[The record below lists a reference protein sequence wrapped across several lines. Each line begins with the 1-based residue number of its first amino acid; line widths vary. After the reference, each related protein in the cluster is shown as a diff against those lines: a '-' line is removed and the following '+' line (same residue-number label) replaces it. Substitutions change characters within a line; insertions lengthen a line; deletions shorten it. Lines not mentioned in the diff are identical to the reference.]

1 MYKKDY
7 HPDESIVFDTK
18 NYGFTSPKSTGLEP
32 LSNALVQI
40 DAALKK
46 EETERIAEDIRINA
60 RIDVEITDRKDGDKT
75 LQKQIVDLKNST
87 MRNIGDICAI
97 KWSGETELTYIPTFK
112 SKDIYYTKIN
122 YVQGTDHQGEE
133 FIIYLPQPTTLFLPA
148 IPFIKADESIG
159 FLGFSR
165 KTSLDQNNLYAY
177 STGNLPPIKYKF
189 ANSFWAQFTK

>member
-46 EETERIAEDIRINA
+46 EETERIAEDVRINE
-60 RIDVEITDRKDGDKT
+60 RVNKE
-75 LQKQIVDLKNST
+75 IVDRTNADNTISEQLKKLENAA
-87 MRNIGDICAI
+87 MRNIGATCAI
-97 KWSGETELTYIPTFK
+97 KWSDETELTYVPTFK
-112 SKDIYYTKIN
+112 SKDIYYAKIN
-122 YVQGTDHQGEE
+122 YVQGVDHQGEE
-133 FIIYLPQPTTLFLPA
+133 FILYLPQPVSLFLPT
-148 IPFIKADESIG
+148 IPIVKSDESIG
-159 FLGFSR
+159 FFGFSR

-177 STGNLPPIKYKF
+177 STGNLPSIPYKF
-189 ANSFWAQFTK
+189 ANSFWVQFTK

>member
-46 EETERIAEDIRINA
+46 EETDRITEDIRINK
-60 RIDVEITDRKDGDKT
+60 RVDKE
-75 LQKQIVDLKNST
+75 IVDRTNADNTISEQLKNLENAA
-87 MRNIGDICAI
+87 MRNIGAISAI
-97 KWSGETELTYIPTFK
+97 KWSGETELTYVPTFK

-133 FIIYLPQPTTLFLPA
+133 FVVYLPQPTTLFLPA
-148 IPFIKADESIG
+148 IPFVKADESIG
-159 FLGFSR
+159 FIGLSR

-177 STGNLPPIKYKF
+177 GTGNLPAIPYKF
-189 ANSFWAQFTK
+189 ANSFWIQFTK

>member
-46 EETERIAEDIRINA
+46 EETERIAEDIRINK
-60 RIDVEITDRKDGDKT
+60 RVDKEIDDRTNADNT
-75 LQKQIVDLKNST
+75 ISKQLKNLENAA
-87 MRNIGDICAI
+87 MRNIGAICAI
-97 KWSGETELTYIPTFK
+97 KWSDEAELTYVPTFK
-112 SKDIYYTKIN
+112 SKDIYYAKIN
-122 YVQGTDHQGEE
+122 YVQDTDHQGEE
-133 FIIYLPQPTTLFLPA
+133 FILYLPQPVSLFLPA
-148 IPFIKADESIG
+148 IPIIKADESIG
-159 FLGFSR
+159 FFGFSR

-177 STGNLPPIKYKF
+177 STGNLPVIPYKF
-189 ANSFWAQFTK
+189 ANSFWVQFTK

>member
-7 HPDESIVFDTK
+7 YPDESIVFDTK
-18 NYGFTSPKSTGLEP
+18 NYGFTSPKSAGLEP

-46 EETERIAEDIRINA
+46 EETDRIAEDVRING
-60 RIDVEITDRKDGDKT
+60 RVDKE
-75 LQKQIVDLKNST
+75 IVDRTNADNTISAQLKNLENAD
-87 MRNIGDICAI
+87 MRNIGAICAI
-97 KWSGETELTYIPTFK
+97 KWSGEAELTYVPTFK
-112 SKDIYYTKIN
+112 SKDIYYAKIN

-133 FIIYLPQPTTLFLPA
+133 FVIYLPQPVSLFLPA
-148 IPFIKADESIG
+148 IPIVKADESIG

-177 STGNLPPIKYKF
+177 GTGNLPKIPYKF
-189 ANSFWAQFTK
+189 ANSFWVQFTK

>member
-46 EETERIAEDIRINA
+46 EETERIEEDIRINA
-60 RIDVEITDRKDGDKT
+60 RVDKEIEDRENADNIINAHLANVEDAA
-75 LQKQIVDLKNST
+75 
-87 MRNIGDICAI
+87 MRNIGATCAI
-97 KWSGETELTYIPTFK
+97 KWSGEAELTYVPTFK
-112 SKDIYYTKIN
+112 SKDIYYAKIN
-122 YVQGTDHQGEE
+122 YVQGKDHQGEE
-133 FIIYLPQPTTLFLPA
+133 FILYLPQPVSVFLPA
-148 IPFIKADESIG
+148 IPIVKADESVG
-159 FLGFSR
+159 FFGFSR

-177 STGNLPPIKYKF
+177 GTGNLPTIPYKF
-189 ANSFWAQFTK
+189 ANSFWVQFTK